1 MVETRQM
8 LFETMKAMRTAVH
21 DVKDTAQTLMG
32 DGGKR
37 VP

>member
-1 MVETRQM
+1 
-8 LFETMKAMRTAVH
+8 MKAMRTAVH